1 MISLEKLSGVKKSII
16 SSIVNRLIALLYIS
30 SLYMAIIR

>member
-1 MISLEKLSGVKKSII
+1 MISLEKLSGVEKSII
-16 SSIVNRLIALLYIS
+16 SSIVNRLIAILYVS